1 MISYKPKD
9 KTITLEVNVG
19 ITTIRLIQGDITKEK
34 TDVIVNAANTSL
46 RGGGGVDGAIHRVGG
61 QAILQECI
69 EEYPN
74 GCKTGEA
81 RLTTAG
87 SMDAKWVIHTP
98 GPIWRGGKEGEN
110 KLLRNSYY
118 NSLLLAKE
126 YGAKSISF
134 PSISTGIYG
143 YPIENASR
151 VAISTVIDSLPQ
163 TNIEEVH
170 FVLFSAKDYQIY
182 EENLKEILTKIKLE
196 SL

>member
-1 MISYKPKD
+1 VISYKPKD

-19 ITTIRLIQGDITKEK
+19 ITTIRLIQGDIIKEK

-46 RGGGGVDGAIHRVGG
+46 RGGGGVDGAIHRAGG

-69 EEYPN
+69 EKYPN

-81 RLTTAG
+81 RITTAG

-182 EENLKEILTKIKLE
+182 EENLKEILAKIKLE